1 MPSRSELAARR
12 LVDAMTVEPVAPT
25 PAVRETVTL
34 SRREL
39 ANAIRALSM
48 DAVQRAESGHPGA
61 PMGMADFGAVLWN
74 DFLRH
79 NPTHPKWFNRD
90 RLILSNGH
98 GSMLLYSLL
107 HLSGYDLTIEDLRD
121 FRQLGSRTPG
131 HPEYGRTPG
140 VETTT
145 GPLGQGLAN
154 GVGMAMAERAL
165 ATRFNRPGFPIIDH
179 YTYVIAGDG
188 CLMEGVSYE
197 ACSLAGAWGLG
208 KLICLYDSNGIS
220 IDGPVKG
227 WFSDDVARRFESCGW
242 HVIPDVD
249 GHDAEAIHQAIAQAR
264 AFTDRPTLIVC
275 KTVIAWGSPGKGGS
289 EKSHGAPLGAD
300 EVAATRENI
309 DWRHEPFV
317 IPPEIYQAFDAR
329 AKGADWEG
337 EWNQMFARYRAE
349 YPGPAA
355 ELDRRLAC
363 GFPDDWEDLAWNFI
377 HATQDKHE
385 DLATRVASQ
394 RALQAYGPHFPSLVG
409 GSADLTE
416 STGIPWSGCRP
427 VDFEHPDGNL
437 IYYGAREFAMNT
449 IMNGLALHGGYI
461 PFGGTFLMFA
471 DYGRSAIRMAALMKL
486 RCMFVLTHDS
496 IGVGGDGPTH
506 QPIEH
511 VASLRLIPDLSVW
524 RTCDTAETAVAW
536 KAALERVDGPT
547 ALIFTRQKL
556 PHQERT
562 PDQVRAIARGGY
574 VLLDC
579 GADPEAILIATG
591 SEVQLAIEAARQLNG
606 QGRRVR
612 VVSMP
617 SVNVFDAQDAA
628 YRESVLPAQVTRR
641 VVVEAGVTA
650 PWYKYAG
657 SQGAVIGIDRFGE
670 CGSPEIIFQHFGF
683 TTERVVAAVTAL
695 FTSGANF

>member
-12 LVDAMTVEPVAPT
+12 LVDDMIDQPVVSGPASQESPT
-25 PAVRETVTL
+25 P

-79 NPTHPKWFNRD
+79 NPANPKWFNRD

-98 GSMLLYSLL
+98 GSMLQYALL
-107 HLSGYDLTIEDLRD
+107 HLSGYDLTIEDLRN
-121 FRQLGSRTPG
+121 FRQLNSRTPG

-140 VETTT
+140 VETST

-154 GVGMAMAERAL
+154 GVGMALAERAL

-179 YTYVIAGDG
+179 YTYVILGDG
-188 CLMEGVSYE
+188 CLMEGISYE
-197 ACSLAGAWGLG
+197 ACSLAGSWGLG
-208 KLICLYDSNGIS
+208 KLICLYDDNGIS
-220 IDGPVKG
+220 IDGPVRG
-227 WFSDDVARRFESCGW
+227 WFGDNVALRFEAMGW
-242 HVIPDVD
+242 HVIPNVD
-249 GHDAEAIHQAIAQAR
+249 GHDADAIHRAIAQAR
-264 AFTDRPTLIVC
+264 DFSESPTLICC
-275 KTVIAWGSPGKGGS
+275 KTIIAWGSPGKGGS
-289 EKSHGAPLGAD
+289 EKSHGAPLGAA
-300 EVAATRENI
+300 EVAATREAI
-309 DWRHEPFV
+309 GWRHEPFV
-317 IPPEIYQAFDAR
+317 IPPEIYCAFDAR
-329 AKGADWEG
+329 AKGANWESA
-337 EWNQMFARYRAE
+337 WDDLFARYRAE
-349 YPGPAA
+349 FPEPAA
-355 ELDRRLAC
+355 EFERRIAC
-363 GFPDDWEDLAWNFI
+363 GFPPDWEELAWSFI
-377 HATQDKHE
+377 HATQE
-385 DLATRVASQ
+385 RCENIATRVASQ

-437 IYYGAREFAMNT
+437 IYYGAREFAMYA
-449 IMNGLALHGGYI
+449 IMNGLALHGGYV

-471 DYGRSAIRMAALMKL
+471 DYGRSAIRMAALIKL

-506 QPIEH
+506 QPVEH

-536 KAALERVDGPT
+536 KAALERTNGPT
-547 ALIFTRQKL
+547 ALIFTRQPL
-556 PHQERT
+556 PHQART
-562 PDQVRAIARGGY
+562 PEQVQAIARGGY
-574 VLLDC
+574 VLLD
-579 GADPEAILIATG
+579 GGGNEPEAIIIATG
-591 SEVQLAIEAARQLNG
+591 SEVHLAVTAARQLNS
-606 QGRRVR
+606 QGRRIR

-617 SVNVFDAQDAA
+617 SVDVFDAQDAA
-628 YRESVLPAQVTRR
+628 WRESVLPTAVTRR

-657 SQGAVIGIDRFGE
+657 PQGKVIGIDCFGE
-670 CGSPEIIFQHFGF
+670 CGPPEIIFQHFGF
-683 TTERVVAAVTAL
+683 TAERVVATVAAL
-695 FTSGANF
+695 L